1 MSTTMTTEQ
10 ANNVSEQVVSRSER
24 RALEIMNLKNWS
36 KEYSGGRNG
45 YLMNLE
51 ALLSEVG
58 IHLLYDW
65 GGEYTPEKRAQVIQ
79 QHMDKYP
86 HWRAEDGDMQRRSFI
101 SDVINKVSSLQH
113 WCAEDGTSQEFSST
127 TFEQFE
133 QALPKDGLESKLL
146 AISNCNQCWVFS
158 SKNGSE
164 ETMPYTL
171 QDRIEYRIINTILED
186 IDEYKWNDELD
197 GEEGISEAEDS
208 GFDIDDGAYP
218 MLDEDHMTDHEI
230 EERIRQM
237 GPQNVFVDEGVE
249 KRKEM
254 CSNGLEILES
264 IMGTDD
270 QRLCEGDFVEL
281 CNLLKELHRT

>member
-1 MSTTMTTEQ
+1 MTTEQ
-10 ANNVSEQVVSRSER
+10 QNTISEQVVPRSER
-24 RALEIMNLKNWS
+24 RAQEIMDLKNWS
-36 KEYSGGRNG
+36 KTANGGRNG

-65 GGEYTPEKRAQVIQ
+65 GGEYTPEKRAQIIQ

-86 HWRAEDGDMQRRSFI
+86 HWRAEEGDMQRRSFI

-133 QALPKDGLESKLL
+133 QALPKNGLESKLL

-171 QDRIEYRIINTILED
+171 QDRIEYRIIGTILDD
-186 IDEYKWNDELD
+186 IDEYRWGDESED
-197 GEEGISEAEDS
+197 EEGTSEAEDY
-208 GFDIDDGAYP
+208 GFVFDRDGAYP
-218 MLDEDHMTDHEI
+218 ILDEEH
-230 EERIRQM
+230 IRRM
-237 GPQNVFVDEGVE
+237 GPQNVIVE
-249 KRKEM
+249 EEMYGKRKEM
-254 CSNGLEILES
+254 CSKGLGILES
-264 IMGTDD
+264 IMETDD
-270 QRLCEGDFVEL
+270 QRMGEGDFVEL